1 MLDGWNIQHNLFLKV
16 TYPKKKENKEKKV
29 MQFSKNKI
37 LFGLKKKAKL
47 CDVHAKCD
55 EMLTKTLICP

>member
-37 LFGLKKKAKL
+37 LFGFLKKQNY
-47 CDVHAKCD
+47 VTFMPSVMKC
-55 EMLTKTLICP
+55 